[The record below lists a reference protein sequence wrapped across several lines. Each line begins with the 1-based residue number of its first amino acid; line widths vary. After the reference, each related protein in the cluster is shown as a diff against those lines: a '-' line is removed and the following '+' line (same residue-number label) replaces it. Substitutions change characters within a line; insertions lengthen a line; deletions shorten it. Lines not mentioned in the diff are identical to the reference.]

1 MCLLLLGTS
10 PASTLLNYRLLIW
23 VPRAWRTS
31 PSGPYPTAQGPEGLF
46 WGSNTLST
54 SPALTNLTPSTL

>member
-10 PASTLLNYRLLIW
+10 PASTLLNYGLLIW

-31 PSGPYPTAQGPEGLF
+31 PSGPHPTTHGTEDLL

-54 SPALTNLTPSTL
+54 LPALCNLTPSTL